1 MNAVLLA
8 AAAIAAPFILLRR
21 RAIRRYFAVVAV
33 GGVAS
38 ALLAFAA
45 RPLRIEVD
53 RYLVAVAFAALLGA
67 TFWLFVAL
75 SDAHDVRWSAER
87 AAIVAGIF
95 YVAAIPLMLRTSID
109 GDEPYYL
116 LITESLARDHD
127 LDLANQYRDLAH
139 SATGRTDLTPQLG
152 DPIGPH
158 GERYSRHEPFLSL
171 LLVPGYLAGGLTG
184 ALLTIALFGALLA
197 RSTIRLFEDEG
208 IDDGTT
214 RALFPLVALGP
225 PILFYSVRIWPEV
238 PAAFFFVEAVRG
250 VRQRRPLR
258 WLPALFAL
266 VLLKL
271 RFLLIAVVLL
281 ARALRTRRQ
290 AVVAIMVLII
300 PFLLVWRTNVH
311 AWAELIPGTPSAM
324 VHGLF
329 GLMLDGAAGIAFQ
342 APIYLIGILAL
353 ARWTTAPPAF
363 RLGISSSALYL
374 LYLVPRLEWHGGWS
388 PPLRYIVVLMPVLA
402 LGCAAMWPRVGAGTV
417 AVIGA
422 WTIAL
427 VVHGLAY
434 PWRLFQIAN
443 GENFIGE
450 TLSTIWHSDF
460 SRLFPSFIRLN
471 FAAGVASGL
480 LIAAILLWAVIPRD
494 PLRKYD
500 EDPSPSSRLGM
511 TGPLGMTVALAILFV
526 IGRRPGNRIEFE
538 DAHLIHRGGELYP
551 PQFQV
556 QRFMYHGGWIL
567 RAGDSVSFLARAGPS
582 ILQYA
587 APQQAVIQI
596 GERVYPLPPTAKNS
610 ATSRIDIA
618 GDGRV
623 ELRCISGTIFLD
635 RMDHE

>member
-1 MNAVLLA
+1 MSVVLLA

-21 RAIRRYFAVVAV
+21 CAIRRYFAVVTV
-33 GGVAS
+33 GGIAF
-38 ALLAFAA
+38 ALLAAAA
-45 RPLRIEVD
+45 RPLRVQAD
-53 RYLVAVAFAALLGA
+53 WYFVAVVFAVLLGA

-75 SDAHDVRWSAER
+75 SDSHDVHWSAGR

-95 YVAAIPLMLRTSID
+95 YVAAIPLMMRTSID

-139 SATGRTDLTPQLG
+139 SATARTDLTPQLG
-152 DPIGPH
+152 DPIGAH

-171 LLVPGYLAGGLTG
+171 LLVPGYLAAGLPG
-184 ALLTIALFGALLA
+184 ALITIALFGALLA

-208 IDDGTT
+208 IDDETT

-281 ARALRTRRQ
+281 ARAMRTRTQ
-290 AVVAIMVLII
+290 AVAAIMVLVI
-300 PFLLVWRTNVH
+300 PLLLVWRTNVH
-311 AWAELIPGTPSAM
+311 AWTELIPGTPSAM
-324 VHGLF
+324 VRGLF

-353 ARWTTAPPAF
+353 ARWPTTPPAF

-374 LYLVPRLEWHGGWS
+374 LYLVPRAEWHGGWS

-402 LGCAAMWPRVGAGTV
+402 LGCAAMWTRVGAGTV
-417 AVIGA
+417 AVLAA

-450 TLSTIWHSDF
+450 TLSTMWHSDF
-460 SRLFPSFIRLN
+460 SRLFPSFIRPNL
-471 FAAGVASGL
+471 AAWVASGL
-480 LIAAILLWAVIPRD
+480 LM
-494 PLRKYD
+494 
-500 EDPSPSSRLGM
+500 LGF
-511 TGPLGMTVALAILFV
+511 GLSVWRRRPGGVAPPAFAVALALAFL
-526 IGRRPGNRIEFE
+526 IGRRPGGRIEFE
-538 DAHLIHRGGELYP
+538 DAHVIHHGGELYP

-556 QRFMYHGGWIL
+556 QRFMFHGGWIL
-567 RAGDSVSFLARAGPS
+567 RAGESISFLARRGPS
-582 ILQYA
+582 LLQYS
-587 APQQAVIQI
+587 APHDAVIQI
-596 GERVYPLPPTAKNS
+596 GSRVYPLPSTGNNS
-610 ATSRIDIA
+610 ATSRIDITS
-618 GDGRV
+618 DGRV